1 MKTGQVLGATDRLG
15 GEAVD
20 QPITFQE
27 VIATLYHNMGINL
40 NSTTVNDLTGRPRY
54 LVDTGTEPIADL
66 IS

>member
-27 VIATLYHNMGINL
+27 VIATLYHNMGIDL
-40 NSTTVNDLTGRPRY
+40 NSVTVDDLTGRPRF

-66 IS
+66 VG